1 MSARSLINKAAGVAA
16 FLTVCSLV
24 VQRQARQAE
33 AANPPAGRFIEVDG
47 VRLHFIE
54 RGAPD
59 APPLVMLHGMG
70 AMAEELV
77 LSGLIDRAA
86 KRYRVIA
93 FDRPGYGYSERPE
106 GTTWDPQRQAQ
117 LIRSAL
123 TRLGIERPIVFGHS
137 WGAMVALSLG
147 LQAPDAVR
155 ALVVLSGY
163 FYPSLRFDTPM
174 LATPALPFVG
184 RLMRN
189 TVSPLLGRLMWPL
202 MVRRIFSPA
211 KTTEAFR
218 NDYPVWMSLRPGA
231 LQAAA
236 SEAALGMP
244 SALKLQ
250 DHYHELKVP
259 LVIAAGR
266 NDRFL
271 ITGWH
276 ARRLH
281 DAVAGSRLHE
291 ISDAGHMAHHVA
303 MPQVMAAIDEAAALS
318 GEAAWLPPAGA
329 EPLAAAQ
336 PAG

>member
-1 MSARSLINKAAGVAA
+1 MSTRSLINKAAGVAA

-24 VQRQARQAE
+24 VQRQTRQAE
-33 AANPPAGRFIEVDG
+33 AANPPSGRFIEADG
-47 VRLHFIE
+47 VRLHYIE

-77 LSGLIDRAA
+77 LSGLVDRAA
-86 KRYRVIA
+86 KRYRVIV
-93 FDRPGYGYSERPE
+93 FDRPGYGYSERPDNV
-106 GTTWDPQRQAQ
+106 TWDPQRQAQ
-117 LIRSAL
+117 LIRGAL
-123 TRLGIERPIVFGHS
+123 ASMGIERPIVFGHS

-147 LQAPDAVR
+147 LQAPQAVS

-174 LATPALPFVG
+174 LSTPALPFVG

-189 TVSPLLGRLMWPL
+189 TVSPLLGRLLWPL

-231 LQAAA
+231 MQAAA

-244 SALKLQ
+244 AALKLQ

-271 ITGWH
+271 VTGWH

-281 DAVAGSRLHE
+281 DAVPGSQLHE
-291 ISDAGHMAHHVA
+291 ISEAGHMAHHVA

-336 PAG
+336 RTA